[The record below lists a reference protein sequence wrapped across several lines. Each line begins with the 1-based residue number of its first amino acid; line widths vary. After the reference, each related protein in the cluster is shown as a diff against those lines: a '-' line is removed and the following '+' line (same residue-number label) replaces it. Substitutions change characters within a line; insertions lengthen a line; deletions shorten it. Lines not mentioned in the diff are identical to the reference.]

1 MIIII
6 SIVITKTFR
15 NWEIEMELLQVMKK
29 PEMRR
34 IFGERELK
42 IIEKQMRG
50 VNLMPS
56 ERTRLSRDIRKKLEA
71 VRMLSDFVDEFKL
84 KKGSYLKEI
93 IEEVRRT
100 IFNHPLFLNVKRIIL
115 FGTAAENKL
124 RLGSDIDIAVEF
136 YRIGQKEAFKF
147 SVEISGKV
155 NNHVDIKVYN
165 TLPEEIKN
173 EIDKRGKII
182 FEK

>member
-1 MIIII
+1 M
-6 SIVITKTFR
+6 K
-15 NWEIEMELLQVMKK
+15 MELINVIKK

-34 IFGERELK
+34 IFGEQELR

-71 VRMLSDFVDEFKL
+71 VKLLSSFIEEFKL
-84 KKGSYLKEI
+84 KKGIYLRKTIENTKNEI
-93 IEEVRRT
+93 L
-100 IFNHPLFLNVKRIIL
+100 NHDLASKIKRIIL

-124 RLGSDIDIAVEF
+124 RMGSDIDIAVEF
-136 YRIGQKEAFKF
+136 DKIDKDTASKF
-147 SVEISGKV
+147 EIHLSGKLDEKI
-155 NNHVDIKVYN
+155 DIKVYN
-165 TLPEEIKN
+165 TLPKEIKD

-182 FEK
+182 FEKKN

>member
-1 MIIII
+1 
-6 SIVITKTFR
+6 
-15 NWEIEMELLQVMKK
+15 MELINIIKK
-29 PEMRR
+29 PEMRK

-42 IIEKQMRG
+42 IIEKQLKG
-50 VNLMPS
+50 VNLLPS

-71 VRMLSDFVDEFKL
+71 VRLLSAFVEDFKL
-84 KKGSYLKEI
+84 KKGHYLKQI
-93 IEEVRRT
+93 ITNTKDEMSK
-100 IFNHPLFLNVKRIIL
+100 HPLFLNVKRIIL